1 MHSSALSESLRLNHH
16 RLDRQEPP
24 VILNDKMPE
33 SKVKPAS
40 PYPGLAGAM
49 DQVPK
54 SACGVYLFKDA
65 GGRVLYVGK
74 AVNLRNRLRSY
85 LQKPERHD
93 PKTDMMLKKVA
104 LVDFLLT
111 ATEREALI
119 LERNLIKER
128 RPRFNVM
135 LRDDKNFL
143 CLRLNLKE
151 DFPALKFVRRFHADG
166 ALYFGPYSS
175 ATMARETLKVMK
187 RAFKLRTC
195 RESRL
200 APRSRPCLEYQLEQ
214 CLGPCAGLV
223 SCESYR
229 QAAQE
234 AAQFLKGRGRNLVQ
248 QLKGQMAEAAAN
260 LEFEKAATLRDRIAA
275 INQTLERQDMARP
288 SFQDLDV
295 LGMARKDGRALV
307 LVLMVRGGL
316 VTGSREYSLPDPLPQ
331 SDLLGAF
338 LKQYYTAER
347 PLPDEI
353 LLPHDLPERRL
364 LQEVFRD
371 QKGGAVRLIPAK
383 ASEFGEGGQGPLA
396 RLQSSP
402 KPPPPTPYRGWG
414 GEVEGRA
421 GEPWTKNYPGPHLKS
436 SNHRSRLLALAA
448 ENAWAAWE
456 RRQVK
461 VEPGD
466 ALQDLQARLHLAQL
480 PERLECLDISNLQG
494 SQAVGALVAFSGGVP
509 DKSGYR
515 RFRIR
520 EVAGQDDYAM
530 LREVVRRH
538 YGKEGQTLP
547 DLLIVDG
554 GQGQLNVV
562 LQALKELDL
571 PPFPV
576 AGLAKA
582 GVQEGREVRD
592 RLFLP
597 GRKNPRFFPANAPG
611 WLLLLRLRDEAH
623 RFAITYHRGR
633 ARKEMLHSALNEI
646 PGIGPV
652 RRQRL
657 LQNYP
662 DVEAL
667 KQASVEDLAAIPSF
681 NRKAAAKLK
690 EWLAEEKI
698 NHRGTEYTE

>member
-1 MHSSALSESLRLNHH
+1 
-16 RLDRQEPP
+16 
-24 VILNDKMPE
+24 
-33 SKVKPAS
+33 
-40 PYPGLAGAM
+40 M

-54 SACGVYLFKDA
+54 AASGVYLFKDA

-85 LQKPERHD
+85 LQNPERHE
-93 PKTDMMLKKVA
+93 PKTDLMLKKVA
-104 LVDFLLT
+104 RVDFLMT

-119 LERNLIKER
+119 LERNLIKEY

-151 DFPALKFVRRFHADG
+151 EYPTLRFVRRFHADG

-214 CLGPCAGLV
+214 CLAPCAGMV
-223 SCESYR
+223 DCESYR

-234 AAQFLKGRGRNLVQ
+234 AAQFLKGRGRNLVK
-248 QLKGQMAEAAAN
+248 QLKAQMAEAAAN
-260 LEFEKAATLRDRIAA
+260 LEFEKAATLRDRITA

-288 SFQDLDV
+288 SFKDQDV
-295 LGMARKDGRALV
+295 LGVARKDGRALIMV
-307 LVLMVRGGL
+307 VMVRGGL
-316 VTGSREYSLPDPLPQ
+316 VSGSREYSLPDPLPG

-353 LLPHDLPERRL
+353 LLPYDLPERRL
-364 LQEVFRD
+364 LQEVFQD
-371 QKGGAVRLIPAK
+371 QKGAAVRLVVGKDI
-383 ASEFGEGGQGPLA
+383 GGRGQGSQTPA
-396 RLQSSP
+396 PS
-402 KPPPPTPYRGWG
+402 PTPYRGLE
-414 GEVEGRA
+414 GEVGGKAR
-421 GEPWTKNYPGPHLKS
+421 EPWIKDFPGPPLKS
-436 SNHRSRLLALAA
+436 TNHRTRLLALAA

-461 VEPGD
+461 ADPGD
-466 ALQDLQARLHLAQL
+466 ALKDLQERLKLAHL

-494 SQAVGALVAFSGGVP
+494 KQAVGALVAFTGGEP

-538 YGKEGQTLP
+538 YGKEECKLP
-547 DLLIVDG
+547 DLLVVDG

-562 LQALKELDL
+562 LQALKEIGQLS
-571 PPFPV
+571 FPV
-576 AGLAKA
+576 VGLAKA
-582 GVQEGREVRD
+582 AVQEGREVRD
-592 RLFLP
+592 RLFFP
-597 GRKNPRFFPANAPG
+597 GRKNPRFLPANAPG

-623 RFAITYHRGR
+623 RFAITYHRKSR
-633 ARKEMLHSALNEI
+633 SKEMLSSVLNEI

-652 RRQRL
+652 RRRRL
-657 LQNYP
+657 FEHYP
-662 DVEAL
+662 NLEAIR
-667 KQASVEDLAAIPSF
+667 QASVEDLAAIPGF
-681 NRKAAAKLK
+681 NRQVAEKLK
-690 EWLAEEKI
+690 EIISGDEAEKMKQASQPAPK
-698 NHRGTEYTE
+698 

>member
-1 MHSSALSESLRLNHH
+1 MSAA
-16 RLDRQEPP
+16 
-24 VILNDKMPE
+24 
-33 SKVKPAS
+33 KVKAIS
-40 PYPGLAGAM
+40 PYPALAGALE
-49 DQVPK
+49 QVPRA
-54 SACGVYLFKDA
+54 ACGVYLFQEA

-74 AVNLRNRLRSY
+74 AVNLRHRLRSY
-85 LQKPERHD
+85 LQNPERHD
-93 PKTDMMLKKVA
+93 AKTALMLKKVA
-104 LVDFLLT
+104 RVDFLLT

-119 LERNLIKER
+119 LERNLIKEH

-143 CLRLNLKE
+143 CLRLNLK
-151 DFPALKFVRRFHADG
+151 DDYPALRFVRRFHADG

-175 ATMARETLKVMK
+175 AAMARETLKVMK

-195 RESRL
+195 KEKNVAL
-200 APRSRPCLEYQLEQ
+200 RSRPCLEYQLEQ
-214 CLGPCAGLV
+214 CLAPCAGLV
-223 SCESYR
+223 TAESYR

-234 AAQFLKGRGRNLVQ
+234 AALFLKGRGRNLVK
-248 QLKGQMAEAAAN
+248 QLKVQMAEAAAN
-260 LEFEKAATLRDRIAA
+260 LEFEKAATLRDRITA
-275 INQTLERQDMARP
+275 IKETLERQDMARP
-288 SFQDLDV
+288 SFKDQDV
-295 LGMARKDGRALV
+295 LGLARKEGKALI

-316 VTGSREYSLPDPLPQ
+316 VTGSREYYFPDPLPEN
-331 SDLLGAF
+331 DLLGAF
-338 LKQYYTAER
+338 LKQYYTEER

-371 QKGGAVRLIPAK
+371 QKGGAVRLVVGQAG
-383 ASEFGEGGQGPLA
+383 GETSP
-396 RLQSSP
+396 LQSL
-402 KPPPPTPYRGWG
+402 
-414 GEVEGRA
+414 A
-421 GEPWTKNYPGPHLKS
+421 LPHKT
-436 SNHRSRLLALAA
+436 NHRTRLLALAA

-461 VEPGD
+461 VEPGE
-466 ALQDLQARLHLAQL
+466 ALNDLQARLNLARL

-494 SQAVGALVAFSGGVP
+494 SQAVGALVAFTGGLP

-538 YGKEGQTLP
+538 YGKEGQNLP
-547 DLLIVDG
+547 DLLVVDG
-554 GQGQLNVV
+554 GRGQLHVV
-562 LQALKELDL
+562 LQALQETGA

-576 AGLAKA
+576 VGLAKA
-582 GVQEGREVRD
+582 AIQEGREVRD

-597 GRKNPRFFPANAPG
+597 GRKNPRFLPANAPG

-623 RFAITYHRGR
+623 RFAITYHRKR
-633 ARKEMLHSALNEI
+633 ARQEMVESALNRI

-657 LQNYP
+657 LQHYP
-662 DVEAL
+662 DLEAL
-667 KQASVEDLAAIPSF
+667 KQASVEDLAAIPGF
-681 NRKAAAKLK
+681 TRKAAERLK
-690 EWLAEEKI
+690 EWFEK
-698 NHRGTEYTE
+698 GSDS